1 MPNWILP
8 LVGILVSTL
17 PGLVTQAQTAF
28 DGVPDGGV
36 KKKQFVMDAV
46 RAMMLSIGA
55 VNTTLL
61 TKEQQDSILKTV
73 DAITEAIVDAYN
85 TAELFET
92 PKV

>member
-1 MPNWILP
+1 MPTWILP

-36 KKKQFVMDAV
+36 KKKKFVMDAV

-61 TKEQQDSILKTV
+61 TKPQQDAILETV
-73 DAITEAIVDAYN
+73 DSITEAIVDAYN
-85 TAELFET
+85 TAELFEA